1 VSAIQAQAFAVL
13 KGEQYASRWPNL
25 DDLTLQLAWKS
36 VESGV
41 MRQLVLRE
49 GVRADGRSVTD
60 IRPITSRAGVL
71 PRTHGSSLFTRG
83 ETQVGRVCGHGFLWI
98 RGCGDLG
105 VSHCADLRAAMHHQ
119 QLTPHPQ

>member
-1 VSAIQAQAFAVL
+1 MYAVNNRCLLLLLTFAVFTYPL
-13 KGEQYASRWPNL
+13 LSAQLA
-25 DDLTLQLAWKS
+25 LAWKS

-83 ETQVGRVCGHGFLWI
+83 ETQVCRVI
-98 RGCGDLG
+98 RDVG
-105 VSHCADLRAAMHHQ
+105 VSGFKVVVV
-119 QLTPHPQ
+119 T